1 MHDFDISLPPPG
13 FYFFFIVSSVNNLFG
28 GGKINK
34 AGKSDFESGVV
45 KSGKIRSTKACRF
58 WDKRNLDVK
67 SKMLLYQVMKRL

>member
-1 MHDFDISLPPPG
+1 MI
-13 FYFFFIVSSVNNLFG
+13 FFIVNSVNNLFG

-45 KSGKIRSTKACRF
+45 KSGKIRSTKVCRI

-67 SKMLLYQVMKRL
+67 SKMLLYQVMKRR

>member
-45 KSGKIRSTKACRF
+45 KSGKIRSTTACE
-58 WDKRNLDVK
+58 NLGQK
-67 SKMLLYQVMKRL
+67 KPGC